1 MKPAEAIA
9 VCEAKW
15 AEASA
20 GQSMM
25 PNEEPDSRQLV
36 LEHYDREH
44 LALRKYVL
52 FLGLSAE
59 SSDDVVQESFLRL
72 YEHLQRD
79 GDRTNLRAWLYR
91 VAHNLTRTGQTAVFF
106 RKADTLSKL
115 TAAAEPVTNALT
127 PEQVLLNRERDTA
140 LHHALKELTPAQRE
154 CLALRAQGLKYREM
168 AGVLQLSV
176 SAVAE
181 NVQRGLE
188 KLRKML

>member
-1 MKPAEAIA
+1 AIA
-9 VCEAKW
+9 LCEAKW
-15 AEASA
+15 AGASA

-25 PNEEPDSRQLV
+25 ANEEPDFRQLV

-52 FLGLSAE
+52 FLGLGAE
-59 SSDDVVQESFLRL
+59 ISEDVVQESFLRL
-72 YEHLQRD
+72 YEHLQRA

-91 VAHNLTRTGQTAVFF
+91 VAHNLTRNRQTAVTF
-106 RKADTLSKL
+106 RKTDALSNL
-115 TAAAEPVTNALT
+115 TAAVEPVTNALT
-127 PEQVLLNRERDTA
+127 PEQVLLNRERDAA
-140 LHHALKELTPAQRE
+140 LHRALKELTPAQRE
-154 CLALRAQGLKYREM
+154 CLGLRAQGLKYREM

-188 KLRKML
+188 KLRKIL

>member
-1 MKPAEAIA
+1 MKPVEAIA
-9 VCEAKW
+9 LCEAKW
-15 AEASA
+15 ADASA

-25 PNEEPDSRQLV
+25 ATDEPDFRQLV

-52 FLGLSAE
+52 FLGLNAE
-59 SSDDVVQESFLRL
+59 SSEDVVQESFLRL
-72 YEHLQRD
+72 YEHLRRD
-79 GDRTNLRAWLYR
+79 GDRTNVRAWLYR
-91 VAHNLTRTGQTAVFF
+91 VAHNLTRNGQTAIIF
-106 RKADTLSKL
+106 RKTDTLSNL
-115 TAAAEPVTNALT
+115 TAATEPATNALT
-127 PEQVLLNRERDTA
+127 PEQVLLNQERDAA
-140 LHHALKELTPAQRE
+140 LHNALKELTPAQRE

-168 AGVLQLSV
+168 AGALQLSV